1 MTSMVRKTWAVFLY
15 CIPVFL
21 MIGFIPFVSNDYLLA
36 AIYLLFIGALLVTK
50 SEKNDMLALLI
61 GFVGITISELF
72 FVSTGVETFTRN
84 TLFGLIP
91 IWLPLLWAYAFV
103 TIKRS
108 LRILDV

>member
-1 MTSMVRKTWAVFLY
+1 
-15 CIPVFL
+15 
-21 MIGFIPFVSNDYLLA
+21 MIGFIPFVLNDYLLA
-36 AIYLLFIGALLVTK
+36 IIYLFFITALLVIR
-50 SEKNDMLALLI
+50 SEKNDLLVLVI
-61 GFVGITISELF
+61 GFVVITISELF

-108 LRILDV
+108 LGVLDK